1 MQNQIALVEDG
12 PGSYRRRR
20 AVSFPGVSRLE
31 SKALRTDGLART
43 ENRPPRIRFS
53 LYRESSQ
60 KRAATDL
67 VAMDSVLISQSDFRN
82 SAQQNLKD
90 VGKYTSPIMLPPPDC
105 SITARKQ
112 SCSRPDVGTP
122 GVGLGYDR
130 FARAAEAIRF
140 AIEDLPSQFLAGRYL
155 EVNESTYEGMGIRP
169 LYESADFPLARGAAS
184 LR

>member
-122 GVGLGYDR
+122 GVGLR
-130 FARAAEAIRF
+130 
-140 AIEDLPSQFLAGRYL
+140 
-155 EVNESTYEGMGIRP
+155 IRP
-169 LYESADFPLARGAAS
+169 VCSRGGGHSFRNRGPSIAVPGGHVPGS
-184 LR
+184 QRIEVRGHWDPSFVRER